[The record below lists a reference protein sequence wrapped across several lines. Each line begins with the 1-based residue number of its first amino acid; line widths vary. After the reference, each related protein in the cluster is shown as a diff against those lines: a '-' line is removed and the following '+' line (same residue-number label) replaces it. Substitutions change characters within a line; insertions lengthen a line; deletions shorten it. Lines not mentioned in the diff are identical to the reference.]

1 MDDYSVTSLGESRNE
16 WVARLIDVMTP
27 ATIEGL
33 KSIFEEAVTICT
45 ENDEEDKYLM
55 TFQTFLSR
63 IPKWNPEIISK
74 ERERIETTSGCSY
87 LEDLITCVHVIQLK
101 ALTCVRVGTKQKKVD
116 IDVPSANDFV
126 HRVYIIAARKLYTNV
141 YLFERNVVPLQQ
153 QRYMRE
159 LELLVREAVLSAVR
173 DGVPVEGILRAY
185 MDQTEETV
193 EETDAHVPVPSSAK
207 TTVNTPASSSESAP
221 VVAPAPAPASVVAP
235 ASAPVVAP
243 VPAPAPAP
251 VVAPV
256 PAPAPAPV
264 VASTPISNIVIDSVE
279 KPISKTIEPIILS
292 TDKPASPVS
301 VEDISASTKASS
313 ALNTTTP
320 PKDNSVSVSF
330 TELDNAISVSGE
342 KSVISA
348 PKDDETLNKKAEEG
362 AKMRAALEDDD
373 DDDSISIGEEV
384 KLEIG
389 ELVEPLA
396 SPKSNSL
403 EEISVIPL

>member
-235 ASAPVVAP
+235 ASASVVA
-243 VPAPAPAP
+243 PAPAPASAP

>member
-207 TTVNTPASSSESAP
+207 TTVNTPTSSSESAP

-243 VPAPAPAP
+243 APAPASAP

>member
-251 VVAPV
+251 VVA
-256 PAPAPAPV
+256 
-264 VASTPISNIVIDSVE
+264 STPISNIVIDSVE

>member
-243 VPAPAPAP
+243 VPAPASAP

>member
-1 MDDYSVTSLGESRNE
+1 
-16 WVARLIDVMTP
+16 
-27 ATIEGL
+27 
-33 KSIFEEAVTICT
+33 
-45 ENDEEDKYLM
+45 
-55 TFQTFLSR
+55 
-63 IPKWNPEIISK
+63 
-74 ERERIETTSGCSY
+74 
-87 LEDLITCVHVIQLK
+87 
-101 ALTCVRVGTKQKKVD
+101 
-116 IDVPSANDFV
+116 
-126 HRVYIIAARKLYTNV
+126 
-141 YLFERNVVPLQQ
+141 
-153 QRYMRE
+153 
-159 LELLVREAVLSAVR
+159 
-173 DGVPVEGILRAY
+173 

-207 TTVNTPASSSESAP
+207 TTVNTPTSSSESAP

-243 VPAPAPAP
+243 APAPASAP

>member
-207 TTVNTPASSSESAP
+207 TTVNTPTSSSESAP

-235 ASAPVVAP
+235 ASASVVA
-243 VPAPAPAP
+243 PAPAPASAP

>member
-33 KSIFEEAVTICT
+33 KSIFEEAVTICA

-193 EETDAHVPVPSSAK
+193 EEADTHVPVPSSAK
-207 TTVNTPASSSESAP
+207 TTVNTPASSS
-221 VVAPAPAPASVVAP
+221 
-235 ASAPVVAP
+235 ASAPVV
-243 VPAPAPAP
+243 APAPAP

-256 PAPAPAPV
+256 PAPAPVVAPAPASAPV
-264 VASTPISNIVIDSVE
+264 VASAPAPAPAPAPVIASTPISNIVIDSVE

-292 TDKPASPVS
+292 TDKPANHVS

-313 ALNTTTP
+313 ALNTTMP

-348 PKDDETLNKKAEEG
+348 PKDDETLNIKAEEG